1 MAAYNTEVMH
11 GRNAA
16 IAAGEVPTLQRVV
29 YSTLPGMKELS
40 GGKYTS
46 SYHCDAKA
54 EIARI
59 LQSQEGLDG
68 KVSFLVM
75 GAYATNPL
83 FLPRIT
89 SVGGGDEERVLKFVI
104 PGTKTVRM
112 PIIAAESST
121 GVFVKAM
128 VETEGETCK
137 WVLGFDSY
145 LSLGEVVDV
154 WKRVTGLEAELEEVD
169 AQVMHERF
177 KIPWEVLDAP
187 QFIAEFGY
195 TGSLE
200 VTMPQQLR
208 IQTKSFEEWLTGR
221 NWEELIIKGEQ
232 ELADI

>member
-1 MAAYNTEVMH
+1 
-11 GRNAA
+11 
-16 IAAGEVPTLQRVV
+16 
-29 YSTLPGMKELS
+29 
-40 GGKYTS
+40 
-46 SYHCDAKA
+46 
-54 EIARI
+54 
-59 LQSQEGLDG
+59 
-68 KVSFLVM
+68 
-75 GAYATNPL
+75 
-83 FLPRIT
+83 
-89 SVGGGDEERVLKFVI
+89 
-104 PGTKTVRM
+104 
-112 PIIAAESST
+112 
-121 GVFVKAM
+121 
-128 VETEGETCK
+128 
-137 WVLGFDSY
+137 VLGFDSY